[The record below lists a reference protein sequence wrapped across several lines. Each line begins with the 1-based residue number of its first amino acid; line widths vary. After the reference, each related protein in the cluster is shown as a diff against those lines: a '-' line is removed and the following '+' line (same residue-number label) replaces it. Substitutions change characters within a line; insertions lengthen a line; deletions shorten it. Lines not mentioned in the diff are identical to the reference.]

1 MVSKRFPDSMR
12 SATATWAGRLAIF
25 AVVVAALSV
34 IVIRSEL
41 LEIGPSL
48 ATFGAALVFACL
60 AILLA
65 LVSFVGIWRY
75 GQSGLGSAFLAIFL
89 GGALLPY
96 PAYLAYRTY
105 KQPQITDVTT
115 NTADPPRFDVIARLR
130 ERGTN
135 DYSPEQARLQRAAY
149 PDLETLQ
156 VSAPV
161 QTVYDAAMTVVNKR
175 KLRVVDARAPIAG
188 RRDGTIEAVARSAI
202 MGFRDYVMIRVRPAG
217 NDSRVDIRSAARY
230 PFLDFGGGNAA
241 RIRALNEEID
251 EVASAVQGKVERD
264 AERAA
269 ERAEKERAKNP
280 NQKKRDQRGNR

>member
-1 MVSKRFPDSMR
+1 MATRRFSDMKST
-12 SATATWAGRLAIF
+12 SATWAGRLAIF
-25 AVVVAALSV
+25 ALVVAIFSV

-48 ATFGAALVFACL
+48 ATFGAALAFACL

-65 LVSFVGIWRY
+65 LISFIGIWRY
-75 GQSGLGSAFLAIFL
+75 GQTGLGSAFLAIFL

-105 KQPQITDVTT
+105 KQPPVTDVTT

-130 ERGTN
+130 ERGSN
-135 DYSPEQARLQRAAY
+135 DYSPEQAQKQRAAY
-149 PDLETLQ
+149 PELETLQ

-161 QTVYDAAMTVVNKR
+161 QITYDAAMSVVNKR

-188 RRDGTIEAVARSAI
+188 RRDGTIEAVARSPV

-217 NDSRVDIRSAARY
+217 SDSRVDIRSAARY
-230 PFLDFGGGNAA
+230 PFLDFGGSNAS
-241 RIRALNEEID
+241 RIRALSEEID
-251 EVASAVQGKVERD
+251 DAAGLAQGKVERET
-264 AERAA
+264 ERAA
-269 ERAEKERAKNP
+269 ERAEKERAKRP
-280 NQKKRDQRGNR
+280 NQRKSDQRTNR